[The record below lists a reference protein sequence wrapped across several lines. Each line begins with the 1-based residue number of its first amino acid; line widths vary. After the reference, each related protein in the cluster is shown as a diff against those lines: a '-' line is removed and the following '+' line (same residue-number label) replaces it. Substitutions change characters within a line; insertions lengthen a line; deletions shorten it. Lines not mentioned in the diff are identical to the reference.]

1 MLAFIVRK
9 RKLSDRMSSPFVRI
23 EVKNDLRIVYFRAD
37 GSSAIYL
44 GGRRNWRNNNPGN
57 IGYGDGKLV
66 KRLGAIGK
74 AGGFAVF
81 PDYETGRKAIF
92 GVLKKDDFQ
101 SRTVAKAIEVWAPK
115 EDENNPERYKQFLNA
130 RTGLDLNRQVSG
142 LSETELGSLVNAIEK
157 MEGSESGKI
166 IEVPVKGFPR
176 KKQITKVKKDKNGII
191 DSYYIEDIGWVSKE
205 QGIDLALGGEVDAVV
220 ATSSAGNPFLRTRP
234 DVEIVNLEDLG

>member
-1 MLAFIVRK
+1 
-9 RKLSDRMSSPFVRI
+9 MSNPFVRI
-23 EVKNDLRIVYFRAD
+23 EEKNDLRIVYYRAD

-101 SRTVAKAIEVWAPK
+101 SRTVARAIEVWAPK
-115 EDENNPERYKQFLNA
+115 EDKNNPEMYKNFIFTNT
-130 RTGLDLNRQVSG
+130 RIDLNRQINTLTDMEIVNI
-142 LSETELGSLVNAIEK
+142 VNAIEA
-157 MEGSESGKI
+157 MEGKGAGKI

-220 ATSSAGNPFLRTRP
+220 ATSSVGNPFLRTRP